1 MTRDLPPHCFHCLQ
15 ATMASSARRG
25 GSILTQYFLFIL
37 LGFGVVTLWMN
48 WRHEGIN
55 PIQVFQNQ
63 HFSSIGLT
71 YQAQRLPPREDAA
84 KAEEID
90 AEEESVQKD
99 GEFESNKS
107 EASEAKK
114 DTRSGDVHQEVEKG
128 GHANNADAK
137 DEEAKDEGHK
147 LAGLDCTKYG
157 GPSNEIA
164 AGMVYW
170 SDIPSDN
177 AHVSPFYSPDRYM
190 TFEPDHGGWN
200 NIRMSMET
208 VLAMAH
214 AMGRTLV
221 LPPEQGMYLLGK
233 DKGAVSNMYAC
244 LIQTV
249 ASCHHIRSHHV

>member
-1 MTRDLPPHCFHCLQ
+1 
-15 ATMASSARRG
+15 
-25 GSILTQYFLFIL
+25 
-37 LGFGVVTLWMN
+37 
-48 WRHEGIN
+48 
-55 PIQVFQNQ
+55 
-63 HFSSIGLT
+63 
-71 YQAQRLPPREDAA
+71 
-84 KAEEID
+84 
-90 AEEESVQKD
+90 
-99 GEFESNKS
+99 
-107 EASEAKK
+107 
-114 DTRSGDVHQEVEKG
+114 
-128 GHANNADAK
+128 
-137 DEEAKDEGHK
+137 
-147 LAGLDCTKYG
+147 
-157 GPSNEIA
+157 
-164 AGMVYW
+164 VYW